1 MSARFIKKIVLSV
14 LVSMLCVRLF
24 AIEYLQGS
32 QDKAWH
38 LMEMAKIAIEK
49 KEFGN
54 ALVYVERALEV
65 HTNTYKNNYEY
76 LKNALKPYQVRRAG
90 DDIDE
95 VYKVFKERDNYDAC
109 RIMDEIF
116 LLRPRVTF
124 DFSMQRFMDYLKERI
139 AFPEAD
145 YITGRIYSIQGE
157 YKQAMTYYEKAYKKI
172 NLLEIPD
179 ERFSII
185 YAIADTAGLL
195 GMHDKQEKY
204 LLLVIT
210 EDPTFGSTVLESK
223 KLKAML
229 GSVIKEK
236 TTDKFFRLYRVNKEI
251 ALKAYNDLTKIYLEA
266 GNAKRSL
273 ATSALAA
280 NIAITTL
287 SDMLAKADFTYTYSD
302 FKDVLK
308 RTGKNATIK
317 QWAEDKKLWDVFLN
331 FADSLEASGYSPQ
344 AIDMYHKIAE
354 SIPSLDYSQRAMYK
368 ASSSVPTVSV
378 GADADVQSLI
388 KALEEALN

>member
-1 MSARFIKKIVLSV
+1 MKRVGLCFLASMMC
-14 LVSMLCVRLF
+14 VSLF

-38 LMEMAKIAIEK
+38 LMEMAKIAIER

-65 HTNTYKNNYEY
+65 HTTTYQNKYEY

-109 RIMDEIF
+109 KIMDEVF
-116 LLRPRVTF
+116 LLRPSVTF

-157 YKQAMTYYEKAYKKI
+157 YKQAMVYYEKAYKKV

-195 GMHDKQEKY
+195 GMHDMQEKY

-210 EDPTFGSTVLESK
+210 EDPTFGSTILESK

-229 GSVIKEK
+229 GSLTKEK

-251 ALKAYNDLTKIYLEA
+251 ALKAYNDLSRLYLEA
-266 GNAKRSL
+266 GNPKRSL

-287 SDMLAKADFTYTYSD
+287 SDMLAKADFSYVYSD
-302 FKDVLK
+302 FKDVLT
-308 RTGKNATIK
+308 RTGKNLTIK
-317 QWAEDKKLWDVFLN
+317 QWAEDRQLWDVFIN
-331 FADSLEASGYSPQ
+331 FADSLEASGYNPQ

-368 ASSSVPTVSV
+368 ASSIVPTVSV
-378 GADADVQSLI
+378 SPDADVQSLMN
-388 KALEEALN
+388 ALEEALN

>member
-1 MSARFIKKIVLSV
+1 MKR
-14 LVSMLCVRLF
+14 VSLCVLASVMYTSLF
-24 AIEYLQGS
+24 AVEYLQGS

-38 LMEMAKIAIEK
+38 LMEMAKIAIER

-65 HTNTYKNNYEY
+65 HTSTYKSHYEY

-95 VYKVFKERDNYDAC
+95 VYKAFKERDDYDAC

-116 LLRPRVTF
+116 LLRPRITF

-145 YITGRIYSIQGE
+145 YITGRIYAIQGE
-157 YKQAMTYYEKAYKKI
+157 YKQAMAYYEKAYKKV

-185 YAIADTAGLL
+185 YSIADTAGIL
-195 GMHDKQEKY
+195 GVQDMQEKY
-204 LLLVIT
+204 RLLVIT

-229 GSVIKEK
+229 GSLTKEK

-251 ALKAYNDLTKIYLEA
+251 ALKAYSDLSRLYLEA

-280 NIAITTL
+280 NIALTRL
-287 SDMLAKADFTYTYSD
+287 SDMLAKADFSYIYSD

-317 QWAEDKKLWDVFLN
+317 QWAEDKKLWDVFIN
-331 FADSLEASGYSPQ
+331 FADSLEASGHNSQ

-354 SIPSLDYSQRAMYK
+354 SIPSLDYSQRAMFK
-368 ASSSVPTVSV
+368 ASSVVPTVSV
-378 GADADVQSLI
+378 GSDADVQSLV

>member
-1 MSARFIKKIVLSV
+1 MKR
-14 LVSMLCVRLF
+14 VSLCFLASTLCVSLF

-38 LMEMAKIAIEK
+38 LMEMAKIAIER

-76 LKNALKPYQVRRAG
+76 LKNALKPYQVRHAG

-116 LLRPRVTF
+116 LLRPRVSF

-157 YKQAMTYYEKAYKKI
+157 YKQAMTYYEKAYTKV

-317 QWAEDKKLWDVFLN
+317 QWAEDKQLWDVFLN
-331 FADSLEASGYSPQ
+331 FANSLEASGHNLQ

-378 GADADVQSLI
+378 GQDADVQSLI